1 MHGWMERMRLMLPP
15 RGWSVPGDAWDPGEV
30 GT

>member
-1 MHGWMERMRLMLPP
+1 MHGRMERMRLMIPT
-15 RGWSVPGDAWDPGEV
+15 RDWSVPGDAWDPGEV